1 MLTYLVQPG
10 AVDVATAVVDVMVD
24 GGDCGMSAAWPEA
37 MDVATVAD
45 TAVGEGGSGMPVA
58 V

>member
-10 AVDVATAVVDVMVD
+10 AVDVATVVVDAMVD
-24 GGDCGMSAAWPEA
+24 EGGPAMPAMWPEA
-37 MDVATVAD
+37 VGVATVAG
-45 TAVGEGGSGMPVA
+45 TAVGEGGSGIPVA